1 MSTLTQAEL
10 AALQSPLSNDC
21 RVLYLLGLR
30 VSANSATTSTAPV
43 DYKQLLNLLNGDNKE
58 EPYQRGRQIN
68 SLIKQLEQVG
78 LVSLPM
84 DLDIEHTINGKSLLL
99 PLITEPKSDFEQL
112 HQRHCSMHAS
122 WTPNKSLFE
131 EMASLLG
138 IIDKTYEDSDIGEFV
153 AYWLGRPSS
162 VFSEFQWTQKFANNI
177 KRKRLASGYGSAST
191 PTKIFGTQ
199 QVKVAAGIEADDNAR
214 KLVEKYAA
222 SKKS

>member
-78 LVSLPM
+78 LVSLPV

-131 EMASLLG
+131 EMAALLG
-138 IIDKTYEDSDIGEFV
+138 IIDKTYEDNDIGEFV

-162 VFSEFQWTQKFANNI
+162 VFS
-177 KRKRLASGYGSAST
+177 
-191 PTKIFGTQ
+191 
-199 QVKVAAGIEADDNAR
+199 
-214 KLVEKYAA
+214 
-222 SKKS
+222 